1 MEKQQSPF
9 DRNQLVKMLVLGAI
23 LMVWLPLAPRLFP
36 GLFPVAK
43 PPVEAKAPVDPLDD
57 AAKKPIEDVAAT
69 KPDSIAKSDST
80 VTPEAKPAPVAAPGA
95 APAPVVPAPAAPVVV
110 LTEGTPTHHT
120 LGAIEPGKGFFLQ
133 VELTSQGAA
142 VEWAKLNDERYS
154 VLEDRKIPLKIL
166 GNRIKDAD
174 GTEPD
179 SFQTAIEA
187 IDAQLHS
194 PDVLG
199 SAVSNTTSP
208 EEANKAFNQ
217 SFQKT
222 TKTAHWELLPGA
234 TSETATFRL
243 QAPDGSVAVRK
254 TYTLHKGDEKDRDE
268 DEIGYLLD
276 LDIEIENLTNVEL
289 KQSYK
294 LQGPVGLPLEN
305 VANTRNYVELKAET
319 HNDPL
324 NGADVT
330 AISRTAGEIL
340 GQFDKAV
347 SKKDPNQLDSWRD
360 PLHFV
365 GVDVQFFMA
374 LVKPK
379 TDQLLDTNKDGRPD
393 PYLSMVRPM
402 IITRDREKAPRSD
415 ISVMLTSMPLVIP
428 AKGTVKH
435 SYEIFLGPK
444 RISLARPLGEESA
457 LNFGRLAF
465 ITKTMVWILQFFH
478 HTCYLP
484 YGLAIILLTFTVR
497 MCLLPITR
505 KQVYDGEKMKLIT
518 PELTKLKAKYANEPE
533 KFVGAQRDLMRRYN
547 HNMFGGCLPLF
558 LQLPIFISLYNALY
572 TAADLRMAKFLWINN
587 LAAPDALFSFGREIP
602 WIGSTFNLLPLL
614 NVGLFLY
621 QQKQMMPPAQN
632 EEEQMRNKM
641 MSYMTVFM
649 GFMFYTVPAG
659 LCLYFIASS
668 ILGMIERHMLKRF
681 MPPIVLQ
688 PESNTPELIDP
699 NRPKSFIE
707 KLLAAADAA
716 KHQTDGKG
724 NNRPRDGR

>member
-1 MEKQQSPF
+1 MEQQQSPF
-9 DRNQLVKMLVLGAI
+9 DRGQLIKMLVMGAI

-36 GLFPVAK
+36 GFFPK
-43 PPVEAKAPVDPLDD
+43 PPVPGAQAPADVKVDEAPK
-57 AAKKPIEDVAAT
+57 
-69 KPDSIAKSDST
+69 
-80 VTPEAKPAPVAAPGA
+80 PEATGTAQGEVVVPPAVEAVPAVKPVAV
-95 APAPVVPAPAAPVVV
+95 APAVPAVVFQ
-110 LTEGTPTHHT
+110 EATPTHHT
-120 LGAIEPGKGFFLQ
+120 LGSVERGQGFFLQ
-133 VELTSQGAA
+133 VELTSKGAA

-179 SFQTAIEA
+179 SFQTGIEA
-187 IDAQLHS
+187 IDAQIQALQLS
-194 PDVLG
+194 TRTV
-199 SAVSNTTSP
+199 
-208 EEANKAFNQ
+208 
-217 SFQKT
+217 
-222 TKTAHWELLPGA
+222 HWELLPGA
-234 TSETATFRL
+234 TPKTATFRL
-243 QAPDGSVAVRK
+243 RAPDGSVEVRK
-254 TYTLHKGDEKDRDE
+254 TYTLHQGNEKDRDE
-268 DEIGYLLD
+268 DVMGYLLD
-276 LDIEIENLTNVEL
+276 LDIEIQNLTDVEL
-289 KQSYK
+289 KQTYK

-319 HNDPL
+319 HDDPL
-324 NGADVT
+324 NSADVT
-330 AISRTAGEIL
+330 AITRTASEIL
-340 GQFDKAV
+340 TQFDKAV
-347 SKKDPNQLDSWRD
+347 TKKDPNQVDSWRD

-374 LVKPK
+374 LIKPK
-379 TDQLLDTNKDGRPD
+379 TDQLLDTDKDGRPD
-393 PYLSMVRPM
+393 PYLAMVRPM
-402 IITRDREKAPRSD
+402 IITRDKEKSPRSD
-415 ISVMLTSMPLVIP
+415 ISVMLTSVPLVLAP
-428 AKGTVKH
+428 KETVKH
-435 SYEIFLGPK
+435 SYEVFLGPK
-444 RISLARPLGEESA
+444 RISLARPLGEESG
-457 LNFGRLAF
+457 LNFGWLAI
-465 ITKTMVWILQFFH
+465 ITKTMVGILQFFH

-497 MCLLPITR
+497 MCLLPITK

-572 TAADLRMAKFLWINN
+572 TAIDLRMAKFLWINN

-632 EEEQMRNKM
+632 DEEEMRNKM

-688 PESNTPELIDP
+688 PEVTTPELIDP

-707 KLLAAADAA
+707 RLLAAADAA
-716 KHQTDGKG
+716 KQQTDGQG

>member
-1 MEKQQSPF
+1 MEQPKSPF
-9 DRNQLVKMLVLGAI
+9 DRSQLIKMLVMGAI

-36 GLFPVAK
+36 GFFPK
-43 PPVEAKAPVDPLDD
+43 PPVPAAQAPADPKID
-57 AAKKPIEDVAAT
+57 AAPTLEATETAQVDAAV
-69 KPDSIAKSDST
+69 PPAVQAVPVVEPAT
-80 VTPEAKPAPVAAPGA
+80 V
-95 APAPVVPAPAAPVVV
+95 APAVPAVVFQEAA
-110 LTEGTPTHHT
+110 PTHHT
-120 LGAIEPGKGFFLQ
+120 LGAIERGQGFFLQ
-133 VELTSQGAA
+133 VELTSKGAA

-166 GNRIKDAD
+166 GNRIKNAD

-179 SFQTAIEA
+179 SFQTGIEA
-187 IDAQLHS
+187 IDAQIQAQKLSTRNVHWKLLTNDKND
-194 PDVLG
+194 PDNDPKKYPLT
-199 SAVSNTTSP
+199 N
-208 EEANKAFNQ
+208 
-217 SFQKT
+217 
-222 TKTAHWELLPGA
+222 
-234 TSETATFRL
+234 ETATFQLR
-243 QAPDGSVAVRK
+243 APDKSVVVRK

-268 DEIGYLLD
+268 DELGYLLD
-276 LDIEIENLTNVEL
+276 LEIEIENLTDVEL
-289 KQSYK
+289 KQTYK

-305 VANTRNYVELKAET
+305 VANTHNYVELKAET
-319 HNDPL
+319 YDDPL
-324 NGADVT
+324 NEADVT
-330 AISRTAGEIL
+330 AITRTAGEIL
-340 GQFDKAV
+340 SQFDKAV
-347 SKKDPNQLDSWRD
+347 TKKDPNQVDSWRD

-374 LVKPK
+374 LIKPK

-402 IITRDREKAPRSD
+402 IITRDKEKAPRSD
-415 ISVMLTSMPLVIP
+415 ISVMLTSVPLVIAP
-428 AKGTVKH
+428 KETVKH
-435 SYEIFLGPK
+435 SYEVFLGPK
-444 RISLARPLGEESA
+444 RISLARPLGEESG
-457 LNFGRLAF
+457 LNFGWLAV
-465 ITKTMVWILQFFH
+465 ITKTMVAILQFFH

-497 MCLLPITR
+497 MCLLPITK
-505 KQVYDGEKMKLIT
+505 KQVFDGEKMKLIT

-533 KFVGAQRDLMRRYN
+533 KFVGAQRDLMKRYK
-547 HNMFGGCLPLF
+547 HNMFGGCLPLL

-572 TAADLRMAKFLWINN
+572 TAIDLRMAKFLWINN

-632 EEEQMRNKM
+632 DEERMRNKM

-688 PESNTPELIDP
+688 PENTTPELIDP

-707 KLLAAADAA
+707 RLLAAADAA
-716 KHQTDGKG
+716 KQQTDGQG
-724 NNRPRDGR
+724 NTRPRDGR